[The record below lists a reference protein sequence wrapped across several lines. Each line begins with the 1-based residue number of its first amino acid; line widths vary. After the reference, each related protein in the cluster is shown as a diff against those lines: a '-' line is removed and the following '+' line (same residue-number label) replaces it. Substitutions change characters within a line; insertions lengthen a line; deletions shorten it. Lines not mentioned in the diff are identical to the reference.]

1 MTYDPIPAAGPGAE
15 LFDQPTLFYL
25 SNRPIIDEWYA
36 LRSNV
41 AEALGEWYRTA
52 VRDALVGPAAERGL
66 EVAIARGPGSYH
78 HLVLHPP
85 DATILGTKPVIGIG
99 LAWPSKSVNP
109 SADSVFAC
117 VRCSRNQ
124 TGKNAAALFLATGG
138 REVRAGLYGAKGND
152 SDTWPVW
159 WWVRAEEQWWT
170 KLDAYSDILIAEVL
184 RLTDAAREPLEA
196 ASRVPIVG
204 SAEESE

>member
-1 MTYDPIPAAGPGAE
+1 MSYDPIPAAGAGFE
-15 LFDQPTLFYL
+15 VFDQPTLFYL
-25 SNRPIIDEWYA
+25 TNRPIIDEWYA
-36 LRSNV
+36 LRANV
-41 AEALGEWYRTA
+41 AEALGEWYRTT
-52 VRDALVGPAAERGL
+52 VRDALVAPAAERGL
-66 EVAIARGPGSYH
+66 EVAVARGPGSYH

-85 DATILGTKPVIGIG
+85 DATVLGTKPVIGVG
-99 LAWPSKSVNP
+99 FAWPSKSVNP

-124 TGKNAAALFLATGG
+124 TGKNAAALFLDAGG
-138 REVRAGLYGAKGND
+138 RGVRAELHGAKGND
-152 SDTWPVW
+152 SDTWPIW
-159 WWVRAEEQWWT
+159 WWVRAHDQWWT
-170 KLDAYSDILIAEVL
+170 KLDEYRDTLVAEVL